1 MRHHAV
7 DANFADLRFMP
18 DIHSHRVA
26 GQTLELLPER
36 AVFWPERRMLLIA
49 DAHFGK
55 AATFRARGV
64 PVPHGTTADNLERL
78 DALIERCGVEHIV
91 FLGDFLHAREAQGT
105 ATIDALVRWRA
116 RHATIAMTLV
126 RGNHD
131 SRAGDPPVRLGIEVV
146 DESHVVG
153 PFSMR
158 HHPEPCERGY
168 VLAGHLH
175 PGFRLFGRGGDGLR
189 LPCFWFG
196 DEAGSRVG
204 VLPAFGAF
212 TGTWI
217 VDALPDDRVYVV
229 APDAVHPVAR
239 VRPQRAA

>member
-1 MRHHAV
+1 MRAMQQ
-7 DANFADLRFMP
+7 AS
-18 DIHSHRVA
+18 IA
-26 GQTLELLPER
+26 GQTLHLLPER
-36 AVFWPERRMLLIA
+36 AAYWAEQRMLLIA

-64 PVPHGTTADNLERL
+64 PVPHGTTADNLARL
-78 DALIERCGVEHIV
+78 DTLIARWGVAHIV

-105 ATIDALVRWRA
+105 ATIEAIAAWRR
-116 RHATIAMTLV
+116 RHAGVAMTLV

-131 SRAGDPPVRLGIEVV
+131 ARAGDPPSRLGIDLV
-146 DESHVVG
+146 DESWTVG

-158 HHPEPCERGY
+158 HHPDPCERGY

-175 PGFRLFGRGGDGLR
+175 PGYRLYGRAGDGLR

-196 DEAGSRVG
+196 CEAGSRVG

-217 VDALPDDRVYVV
+217 VDALPADRVFVV
-229 APDAVHPVAR
+229 SPEAVHAVRRPAVASVVVPQGVPVT
-239 VRPQRAA
+239 

>member
-1 MRHHAV
+1 MQHTR
-7 DANFADLRFMP
+7 
-18 DIHSHRVA
+18 IA
-26 GQTLELLPER
+26 GQTLYLAPER
-36 AVFWPERRMLLIA
+36 AAWWSEGRTLLVA

-55 AATFRARGV
+55 AATFRAHGI
-64 PVPHGTTADNLERL
+64 PVPHGTTGDNLARL
-78 DALIERCGVEHIV
+78 DALIARWPVERIV
-91 FLGDFLHAREAQGT
+91 FLGDFLHARESKANVVV
-105 ATIDALVRWRA
+105 DAIARWRDA
-116 RHATIAMTLV
+116 HAGIAMTLV

-131 SRAGDPPVRLGIEVV
+131 ARAGDPPDRLGIDVV

-158 HHPEPCERGY
+158 HHPSPCDRGY

-175 PGFRLFGRGGDGLR
+175 PGYRLGSRAGDGVR

-196 DEAGSRVG
+196 HEEGSRVG

-217 VDALPDDRVYVV
+217 VDALPDDRVFVV
-229 APDAVHPVAR
+229 APGAVHAIH
-239 VRPQRAA
+239 RPRLHDAATTAL

>member
-1 MRHHAV
+1 MHQA
-7 DANFADLRFMP
+7 
-18 DIHSHRVA
+18 RVA
-26 GQTLELLPER
+26 GQTLHLCPER
-36 AVFWPERRMLLIA
+36 AAYWAEQRMLLVA

-64 PVPHGTTADNLERL
+64 PVPHGTTADNLARL
-78 DALIERCGVEHIV
+78 DRMIARWTVEHIV
-91 FLGDFLHAREAQGT
+91 FLGDFLHAREARAQPT
-105 ATIDALVRWRA
+105 VDALAQWRA
-116 RHATIAMTLV
+116 RHAEVAMTLV

-131 SRAGDPPVRLGIEVV
+131 ARAGDPPSDLGIDVV
-146 DESHVVG
+146 DESWTVG

-158 HHPEPCERGY
+158 HHPEPCDRGY

-175 PGFRLFGRGGDGLR
+175 PGYRLGGRAGDGVR

-196 DEAGSRVG
+196 CEAGSRVG

-217 VDALPDDRVYVV
+217 VDALPDDRVFVV
-229 APDAVHPVAR
+229 APDAVHAVQHRRRMAS
-239 VRPQRAA
+239 A